1 MNEDR
6 DQDRGSK
13 PRAPRKRQPGWEQ
26 DLRPRRRTGA
36 QIAQPTDAQ
45 VEAEW
50 TAFHQRKR
58 GQDSSAVNE
67 ERAVGG
73 STAAT
78 PAATSES

>member
-6 DQDRGSK
+6 DQDRRSK
-13 PRAPRKRQPGWEQ
+13 PSAPKNRPAWEQ
-26 DLRPRRRTGA
+26 DLRPRRQPGA
-36 QIAQPTDAQ
+36 QIGQPTDAQ

-67 ERAVGG
+67 EQAVG
-73 STAAT
+73 SR
-78 PAATSES
+78 PAAHPATTPDR